1 MPIVTVNGPVE
12 SEELGLTL
20 AHEHIFCDTSGD
32 FRSPPAHI
40 ASLLADMDVDLEERI
55 TLPSLGFLWRE
66 PQWSVSN
73 QILENYEDAVEE
85 LRWAR
90 RVGVKAV
97 IDPTPIG
104 LGRMPDAQRR
114 LGAELGLH
122 VIAGTGYYRDKFHP
136 PEVATMS
143 VSEIEDVIHREL
155 VEGMDGTDIRAGFIG
170 ELGTSGAQ
178 ITPNERKVLVAAAH
192 VQAATKVPIMV
203 HTEGIRATVLS
214 AIALL
219 EAEGA
224 DIEKV
229 HICHVNR
236 ARWWKDVVSTGATI
250 GLDCFGS
257 IFAIDSETREN
268 PNDWDRIADLREIFD
283 AGHGDKVF
291 VSNDIC
297 MKMRLHKYGGWG
309 YDHIQ
314 TNLYPFLRRA
324 GFTDADLRL
333 VFEEN
338 PRRFLDTPASDG
350 DTATASADAALSE
363 DQGVT

>member
-1 MPIVTVNGPVE
+1 MPIMTVNGPVE
-12 SEELGLTL
+12 PGELGVTL

-32 FRSPPAHI
+32 FREPPSHI
-40 ASLLADMDVDLEERI
+40 ASLLSDMGVDLEEQI
-55 TLPSLGFLWRE
+55 ALPSLGFLWRE

-73 QILENYEDAVEE
+73 QILENFQDAVDE
-85 LRWAR
+85 LRWATR
-90 RVGVKAV
+90 AGVRAV
-97 IDPTPIG
+97 VDPTPIG
-104 LGRMPDAQRR
+104 LGRMPEEQRR
-114 LGAELGLH
+114 LGSELGLH

-143 VSEIEDVIHREL
+143 VAEIEEVIHREL

-170 ELGTSGAQ
+170 ELGTSGDQ
-178 ITPNERKVLVAAAH
+178 ITANERKVLIAAAA
-192 VQAATKVPIMV
+192 VQQATKVPIMV
-203 HTEGIRATVLS
+203 HTEGIRDTVLS

-219 EAEGA
+219 EQHGA

-257 IFAIDSETREN
+257 IFAIDSETAMN
-268 PNDWDRIADLREIFD
+268 PNDQARIGDLREIFD

-314 TNLYPFLRRA
+314 TNLYPFLQRA
-324 GFTDADLRL
+324 GFTEADVRL

-338 PRRFLDTPASDG
+338 PSRFFDTP
-350 DTATASADAALSE
+350 SANGAKPE
-363 DQGVT
+363 

>member
-1 MPIVTVNGPVE
+1 MAIMTVNGPIE
-12 SEELGLTL
+12 PERLGLTL

-32 FRSPPAHI
+32 FRTPPPDI
-40 ASLLADMDVDLEERI
+40 ASLLSDMSVDLEDEI
-55 TLPSLGFLWRE
+55 TLHSLGFLWRE

-85 LRWAR
+85 LRWAQ
-90 RVGVKAV
+90 RVGVGAV

-114 LGAELGLH
+114 LGAELGMH
-122 VIAGTGYYRDKFHP
+122 VVAGTGYYRDKFHP
-136 PEVATMS
+136 PEVATMTIE
-143 VSEIEDVIHREL
+143 EIETVIRREL

-178 ITPNERKVLVAAAH
+178 ITPNEEKVLVAAAR
-192 VQAATKVPIMV
+192 VQHDTGVPIMV
-203 HTEGIRATVLS
+203 HTEGVRETVLG
-214 AIALL
+214 ALKLL
-219 EAEGA
+219 ERHGA
-224 DIEKV
+224 DLEKV

-257 IFAIDSETREN
+257 SFSIDSETRMN
-268 PNDWDRIADLREIFD
+268 PTDQARIQDLRDIFD
-283 AGHGDKVF
+283 AGHGDKVL

-314 TNLYPFLRRA
+314 TNLYPFMRHA
-324 GFTDADLRL
+324 GFTDGELSL

-338 PRRFLDTPASDG
+338 PRRFLDTPALDG
-350 DTATASADAALSE
+350 ARPEPSAVA
-363 DQGVT
+363 G

>member
-1 MPIVTVNGPVE
+1 MAIVTVNGPIE
-12 SEELGLTL
+12 AAQLGLTL

-32 FRSPPAHI
+32 FREPPANI
-40 ASLLADMDVDLEERI
+40 ESLMAAMGVDLEDDI

-73 QILENYEDAVEE
+73 QILESYEDAVEE

-90 RVGVKAV
+90 RAGITAV

-104 LGRMPDAQRR
+104 LGRKPAALRR
-114 LGAELGLH
+114 LSAELGLH
-122 VIAGTGYYRDKFHP
+122 VVAATGYYRDKFHP
-136 PEVATMS
+136 PEVATMT
-143 VSEIEDVIHREL
+143 VAEIENVIYRE
-155 VEGMDGTDIRAGFIG
+155 VTDGMDGTDVRAGLIG
-170 ELGTSGAQ
+170 ELGTSGKQ
-178 ITPNERKVLVAAAH
+178 IMPSEEKVLIAAAR
-192 VQAATKVPIMV
+192 VQRETNIPIMV
-203 HTEGIRATVLS
+203 HTEGVRETVLR
-214 AIALL
+214 ALALL
-219 EAEGA
+219 ERNGA

-236 ARWWKDVVSTGATI
+236 ARWWKDVVSRGATI

-257 IFAIDSETREN
+257 IFSIDSETAMN
-268 PNDWDRIADLREIFD
+268 PTDQARIEDLREIFD
-283 AGHGDKVF
+283 SGHGDKVL

-314 TNLYPFLRRA
+314 TNLYPFLYRA
-324 GFTDADLRL
+324 GFTDAELSL

-338 PRRFLDTPASDG
+338 PRRFLDTPDR
-350 DTATASADAALSE
+350 AT
-363 DQGVT
+363 

>member
-32 FRSPPAHI
+32 FREPPAHI
-40 ASLLADMDVDLEERI
+40 ASLLADMDVDLEQRI

-104 LGRMPDAQRR
+104 LGRMPEAQRR

-136 PEVATMS
+136 PEVATMT

-178 ITPNERKVLVAAAH
+178 ITPKERKVLVAAAH
-192 VQAATKVPIMV
+192 VQAATGVPIMV
-203 HTEGIRATVLS
+203 HTEGIRGTVLS

-268 PNDWDRIADLREIFD
+268 PNDWERIADLREIFD
-283 AGHGDKVF
+283 AGYGDKVF

-314 TNLYPFLRRA
+314 TNLYPFLLRA

-338 PRRFLDTPASDG
+338 PRRFLDTPARDG
-350 DTATASADAALSE
+350 DPAAASADAITPSVDGA
-363 DQGVT
+363 Q